1 MAGPP
6 PHISARR
13 AQRRAETRRRR
24 GLLLLFVALLCA
36 IAAVIVVK
44 SNNSSSPASAN
55 ANTGLGGSAGA
66 AQKNSRRVAAR
77 HRSGSSQPS
86 ATASVATDGSAAV
99 ARLARYGLPVYCAG
113 PKGNAV
119 AFTFDDGP
127 GPYTHYAVRK
137 LTEAHERATF
147 FVVGRSIDNFPQ
159 WIPREMKLAAIGDHS
174 YTHPVLTQM
183 SPAEATS
190 QLSRTIDRIRTDSGG
205 LRVGLFRPPYGA
217 RSVTIDGIAK
227 SLHLLEIVWNVD
239 SADSLG
245 ANYAGIINNVEAGLH
260 PGSIILM
267 HENRGQTIR
276 ALTTLLPELHRRHI
290 RSLTVPELLA
300 EDPPSLAQLKAGPSG
315 CSVDHRTGSG
325 G

>member
-6 PHISARR
+6 HHISARR
-13 AQRRAETRRRR
+13 EQRRAEIRRRR
-24 GLLLLFVALLCA
+24 GLAALFIALVCA
-36 IAAVIVVK
+36 IAVVIVVK
-44 SNNSSSPASAN
+44 SSSGGSSGSAN
-55 ANTGLGGSAGA
+55 ADANGA
-66 AQKNSRRVAAR
+66 VAAHKGS
-77 HRSGSSQPS
+77 HRAGPGHRGSGPAQHSGSS
-86 ATASVATDGSAAV
+86 SVATDDSAVA

-159 WIPREMKLAAIGDHS
+159 WLPKEMTFAAIGDHS

-183 SPAEATS
+183 SPAEMTS
-190 QLSRTIDRIRTDSGG
+190 QLSRTIDRIKSDSGG
-205 LRVGLFRPPYGA
+205 LRVHLFRPPYGA
-217 RSVTIDGIAK
+217 RNTTLDGIAK
-227 SLHLLEIVWNVD
+227 SLGLLEIVWNVD

-245 ANYAGIINNVEAGLH
+245 ADYAGIIRNVAAGLH

-276 ALTTLLPELHRRHI
+276 ALTTILPELHRRHM
-290 RSLTVPELLA
+290 RSVTVPELLA
-300 EDPPSLAQLKAGPSG
+300 EDPPSLAQLKAGPAG
-315 CSVDHRTGSG
+315 CSVDHRSGSG

>member
-13 AQRRAETRRRR
+13 AQRHAELRRRR
-24 GLLLLFVALLCA
+24 GLALLFVALLCA
-36 IAAVIVVK
+36 IAVVIVVK
-44 SNNSSSPASAN
+44 SSGSNSSAHVNASAATSKAGKHGHR
-55 ANTGLGGSAGA
+55 ANG
-66 AQKNSRRVAAR
+66 RE
-77 HRSGSSQPS
+77 HRSGSSRAS
-86 ATASVATDGSAAV
+86 STGSVATDDSAVV

-127 GPYTHYAVRK
+127 GPYTHYALKK
-137 LTEAHERATF
+137 LSEAHEHATF
-147 FVVGRSIDNFPQ
+147 FVVGRSIDNFPH
-159 WIPREMKLAAIGDHS
+159 WIPREMKLAAIGDHT
-174 YTHPVLTQM
+174 YTHAELTALP
-183 SPAEATS
+183 PAEATS
-190 QLSRTIDRIRTDSGG
+190 QISRTIERIKVDSGG

-217 RSVTIDGIAK
+217 RNTTIDHIAK
-227 SLHLLEIVWNVD
+227 SLGLLQIWWNVD

-245 ANYAGIINNVEAGLH
+245 ADWAGIIHNVEAGLH

-276 ALTTLLPELHRRHI
+276 ALTTLLPELHRRHM

-300 EDPPSLAQLKAGPSG
+300 EDPPSLAQLKAGPAG
-315 CSVDHRTGSG
+315 CSVDHRNG
-325 G
+325 GGG